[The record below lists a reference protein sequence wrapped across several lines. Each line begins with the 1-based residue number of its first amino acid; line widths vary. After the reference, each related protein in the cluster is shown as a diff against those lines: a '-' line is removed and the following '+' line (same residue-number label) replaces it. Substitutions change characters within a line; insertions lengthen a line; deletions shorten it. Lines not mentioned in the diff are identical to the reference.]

1 LEYKEIDIKVSQEW
15 IDILVAE
22 LGNVGCESFIET
34 EEGVKGYVTTP
45 MFEPDAIEAVLVRYQ
60 AHTLLDYQIR
70 DIAQINW
77 NLEWEKNFEPVLV
90 EEQCHIRADFHEAL
104 PGIAWEVVINPKMS
118 FGTGHHATTYLMVNY
133 LLKNQPAG
141 LDVLDAG
148 CGTGVLAILAKKMG
162 SAETYAY
169 DNSDWAVE
177 NARENAEINGTMDVR
192 VLLGEIAELQLPIA
206 FDLILANINRNVL
219 LAEIPDFAKNLKPG
233 GKLVTSGYFS
243 ESGSDILQKAD
254 LYGLQC
260 VASKTMNNWM
270 LQVFTK
276 P

>member
-1 LEYKEIDIKVSQEW
+1 MEYKEVDVKVAQEW

-22 LGNVGCESFIET
+22 LGDVGCESFIET
-34 EEGVKGYVTTP
+34 EDGVKGYVPTP
-45 MFEPDAIEAVLVRYQ
+45 LFSPEAIESILSRYQ
-60 AHTLLDYQIR
+60 AHTPLDYQIR

-90 EEQCHIRADFHEAL
+90 EDQCHIRAGFHEAL
-104 PGIAWEVVINPKMS
+104 PDIAWEVVINPKMS

-133 LLKNQPAG
+133 LLKNQPIG

-148 CGTGVLAILAKKMG
+148 CGTGVLAILARKMG
-162 SAETYAY
+162 SALTYAY

-177 NARENAEINGTMDVR
+177 NAIENAEINGTNDVN
-192 VLLGEIAELQLPIA
+192 VLLGEIAGLQFPIT
-206 FDLILANINRNVL
+206 FDLVLANINRNVL
-219 LAEIPDFAKNLKPG
+219 LAEIPDYVKNLKAG

-243 ESGSDILQKAD
+243 ESGNDILQKAE
-254 LYGLQC
+254 LSGLQC